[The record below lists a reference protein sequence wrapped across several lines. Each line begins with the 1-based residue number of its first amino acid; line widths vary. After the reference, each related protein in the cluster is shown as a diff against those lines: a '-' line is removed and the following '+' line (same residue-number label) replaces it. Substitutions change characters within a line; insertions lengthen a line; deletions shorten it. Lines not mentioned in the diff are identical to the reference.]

1 MNVQRLWNIP
11 GETMGNGITKFFRL
25 REHGTDIRR
34 EVMAGLST
42 FLMMAYIIVVNP
54 AILSKVGIPFTGVLF
69 ATVLV
74 SAFSSIAMGLYANLP
89 YSLAPGMGIN
99 AFFAFSLVAGMGI
112 DWQTALGAVFVS
124 GIVFVLLSV
133 TGIRTEIVK
142 AIPLSLR
149 FGLAAGIGIFLSL
162 IGLTSVGF
170 VVPNAETVVGFGSLN
185 ISIVLFLIG
194 LIVTSVLMIRK
205 VMGAMIIGIIFTSLL
220 ALAIS
225 LIGTR
230 TGWLAEPLVTM
241 PDGILALPT
250 GDVFFKLDIAGAI
263 SFGMIM
269 PIFALLF
276 VDLFDS
282 VASFVGLA
290 EVAGM
295 VDNEGIPTNIG
306 RAMLVDAFS
315 TTISGLFG
323 SSSGTVYVES
333 AVGIEEGG
341 RTGLTAVVTGLLF
354 LPFMFFSPLVAFVPT
369 VATAPVLVIVGV
381 FMAQPLMKIDWKN
394 YEESIPA
401 FLAMLVIPFTFSIT
415 QGIIW
420 SFLVYTLIKV
430 LLGKAEQVH
439 WMLYVIDL
447 LAIVSLLLQR

>member
-1 MNVQRLWNIP
+1 
-11 GETMGNGITKFFRL
+11 
-25 REHGTDIRR
+25 
-34 EVMAGLST
+34 
-42 FLMMAYIIVVNP
+42 
-54 AILSKVGIPFTGVLF
+54 
-69 ATVLV
+69 
-74 SAFSSIAMGLYANLP
+74 
-89 YSLAPGMGIN
+89 
-99 AFFAFSLVAGMGI
+99 
-112 DWQTALGAVFVS
+112 
-124 GIVFVLLSV
+124 
-133 TGIRTEIVK
+133 
-142 AIPLSLR
+142 
-149 FGLAAGIGIFLSL
+149 
-162 IGLTSVGF
+162 
-170 VVPNAETVVGFGSLN
+170 
-185 ISIVLFLIG
+185 
-194 LIVTSVLMIRK
+194 
-205 VMGAMIIGIIFTSLL
+205 
-220 ALAIS
+220 
-225 LIGTR
+225 
-230 TGWLAEPLVTM
+230 
-241 PDGILALPT
+241 
-250 GDVFFKLDIAGAI
+250 VFFKLDIAGAI

-295 VDNEGIPTNIG
+295 VDKEGIPTNIG